1 MGMCLLNNNCIT
13 HDTLFNLR
21 EGFVDTSVVFPLLL
35 GGIMV

>member
-13 HDTLFNLR
+13 HATLFNLQ
-21 EGFVDTSVVFPLLL
+21 EGFVDTTVVSPLLL